1 MSSNPSSTRKSK
13 TQSLGSKSRKRSPS
27 SSKIDIIQS
36 LMNRRKV
43 KAGHKYKT
51 QADIISEHDIQE
63 KKGGKYPLWL
73 HIINLHPDE
82 VQGAVFTETP
92 SRFNRG
98 ESHALDYLSLIKEV
112 VKKTGVT
119 GNKKEDY
126 IKKQRHKYIDKKAAK
141 LKPPKKTALE
151 IRYEKLMDKP
161 SSLEE
166 RYNDLERSIQASG
179 LLKKGGSRR
188 RRRRRSGTRKANTA

>member
-43 KAGHKYKT
+43 KIGHKYKT
-51 QADIISEHDIQE
+51 QADIISDHDIQE

-73 HIINLHPDE
+73 HIINLHPDQ
-82 VQGAVFTETP
+82 VQGGVFTETP

-126 IKKQRHKYIDKKAAK
+126 IKKQRNKYIDKRVAK
-141 LKPPKKTALE
+141 LKPP
-151 IRYEKLMDKP
+151 RNPDKP

-166 RYNDLERSIQASG
+166 RYNQLERSIQASG
-179 LLKKGGSRR
+179 ILKKGGSRRRRRR